1 MAMFSSAASTSSRG
15 SASEEGT
22 TGPSRIK
29 NVGSPDGDDERNDFE
44 ETHKIQAG
52 IFSVL
57 YILSKEKMNEN
68 LKFTVI
74 KLMFDFTQLF
84 ALVVNP
90 DHGWAV
96 DSQSIYWQILTFSRW
111 NHIVTELLGYKAYV
125 AILYTMTGMLC
136 CALALC
142 VWIAYSYKN
151 RSFAY
156 TWPIYVLRLYATI
169 HFGLFDIA
177 TLTLIQ
183 VSYDCQFLGS
193 GKSNRG
199 RVFTFPDKVCYKA
212 PHMVPFAVG
221 LATQVLFVIA
231 AVIFFTGEFEVNPIS
246 RRFTCCAHSHVE
258 VRAFLLKVAMTV
270 VYVLVG
276 WLQVQTAVQA
286 FLCLALTWIFFKNMP
301 YMYALINH
309 IRVGSY
315 LAVTWSAVLAV
326 AIMFKPKDA
335 ERVEVYEKRITDV
348 MLYGLAPIG
357 LLGFGASFLRLHTW
371 SQFVRKRFKDA
382 PPGSK
387 VKDIY
392 RFKDP
397 IEVEII
403 SRVARHWID
412 DEILDLDRVKEAEAI
427 IKAGLVLFPTRA
439 FMIMLYS
446 NFLWDVLDNPQAGY
460 SQLQAAKKANP
471 NYMERFAIYRREQ
484 EHLARTA
491 QTKGNG
497 ESTLDLVSYVEFQ
510 RNYRL
515 AMRAHREALVATR
528 NFWQYLLQQH
538 ITFTHLSKSL
548 KAIESAIVKADKVY
562 RTVLER
568 YPYSAKMIKG
578 YARFLEG
585 VKNDPWRASKFYT
598 EAEKL
603 EAEREEEAA
612 ALELEGLD
620 GDDSRLLNKVD
631 ERVNAVIIINSRG
644 QMQMANKLAYAMFGY
659 NKGELEGKNVAMLMP
674 LPFSQRHNGYIKR
687 HITTGRE
694 TVMNRVTDL
703 VALHKDRYV
712 FPFRLA
718 VSKVSG
724 AGDDSLFMG
733 VIMGVDP
740 PIDTANVYIL
750 SGGSV
755 AAVDQAFVDW
765 FGYTVED
772 YLGHPVHT
780 LAVDPVPFK
789 RLVEDMTRHDQ
800 PNEDGLC
807 PVFLGAKHALIK
819 HKYTDP
825 VDVSLRLKA
834 TGLGTETIY
843 RVEMRRNQP
852 PVELVLTNRKGRIA
866 FITSP
871 LARALGHT
879 PRSLRKVDIGE
890 LLPQPFGALHA
901 AWIREAAESK
911 PSPHSCRSG
920 VTMVLG
926 PTPKTQQAVRVAI
939 KSTDESGEQQH
950 VVKVSPSTLAEGLDE
965 RRLRIT
971 IDTSGTVTDVG
982 QSPTALFGFKP
993 TALLGRSLSDC
1004 VDVLH
1009 AAARGAS
1016 SAAGGVAASG
1026 GVAAAVAAADAAASA
1041 EVRKVITL
1049 LMGRALERPGSSWR
1063 VGVMPPLEN
1072 IRSLGSIATALLAKQ
1087 TRPAVMELDVKVD
1100 LEDLAAGREVSI
1112 NISLWRADLICGVL
1126 EVDKEGLVLTSQDH
1140 PFYPAG
1146 LLFGVSSPAV
1156 LRQPLARYVQ
1166 LGSRSI
1172 ESLFSSEHK
1181 SGGKKGAL
1189 KSSGAATKKVRAR
1202 TNRYSRVLRF

>member
-1 MAMFSSAASTSSRG
+1 MFSSGASNSSRG
-15 SASEEGT
+15 SGGSESGP
-22 TGPSRIK
+22 GPSRLK
-29 NVGSPDGDDERNDFE
+29 NVTAEGDDERNDFE

-68 LKFTVI
+68 LKFTII

-90 DHGWAV
+90 AHGWKV
-96 DSQSIYWQILTFSRW
+96 NSTSVYWQIVTFSRW
-111 NHIVTELLGYKAYV
+111 NYIVERFLGYNAYV

-136 CALALC
+136 SALALC

-156 TWPIYVLRLYATI
+156 TWPIHVLRIYATI

-183 VSYDCQFLGS
+183 VSYDCQLLGS
-193 GKSNRG
+193 GSSVRG
-199 RVFTFPDKVCYKA
+199 HLYTFPEYMCYRS
-212 PHMVPFAVG
+212 PHLIPYIVG
-221 LATQVLFVIA
+221 MLTQVVFVIA

-258 VRAFLLKVAMTV
+258 VRAFLLKVTMTV
-270 VYVLVG
+270 VYVLIG
-276 WLQVQTAVQA
+276 WLQIQTSIQA
-286 FLCLALTWIFFKNMP
+286 FLCLALSWIFFKNMP
-301 YMYALINH
+301 YMFAIINH

-315 LAVTWSAVLAV
+315 LAVSWAAILAV
-326 AIMFKPKDA
+326 AILFKPSDPTKR
-335 ERVEVYEKRITDV
+335 ENYEQTITSV
-348 MLYGLAPIG
+348 MLYGLAPVA
-357 LLGFGASFLRLHTW
+357 LLGFASSYLRLDYW
-371 SQFVRKRFKDA
+371 SRFVRKRFKEA
-382 PPGSK
+382 SPGSK

-403 SRVARHWID
+403 ARVARYWID
-412 DEILDLDRVKEAEAI
+412 DEVLDMDRVKEAEAI

-510 RNYRL
+510 RNFRL

-548 KAIESAIVKADKVY
+548 NAIESAVVKADKVY

-585 VKNDPWRASKFYT
+585 VKNDPWRASKFFT

-620 GDDSRLLNKVD
+620 GDNDSRLLNKVD
-631 ERVNAVIIINSRG
+631 ERVNAVVIINSRG
-644 QMQMANKLAYAMFGY
+644 QIQMANKLAYLMFGY

-674 LPFSQRHNGYIKR
+674 QPFSQRHNGYIKR

-694 TVMNRVTDL
+694 TVMNRITDL

-733 VIMGVDP
+733 VTMPVDP
-740 PIDTANVYIL
+740 PPGTANVYIL
-750 SGGSV
+750 AGGTV
-755 AAVDQAFVDW
+755 AAVDQSSF
-765 FGYTVED
+765 Y
-772 YLGHPVHT
+772 
-780 LAVDPVPFK
+780 
-789 RLVEDMTRHDQ
+789 
-800 PNEDGLC
+800 
-807 PVFLGAKHALIK
+807 
-819 HKYTDP
+819 
-825 VDVSLRLKA
+825 
-834 TGLGTETIY
+834 
-843 RVEMRRNQP
+843 
-852 PVELVLTNRKGRIA
+852 
-866 FITSP
+866 
-871 LARALGHT
+871 
-879 PRSLRKVDIGE
+879 
-890 LLPQPFGALHA
+890 ALH
-901 AWIREAAESK
+901 
-911 PSPHSCRSG
+911 
-920 VTMVLG
+920 
-926 PTPKTQQAVRVAI
+926 
-939 KSTDESGEQQH
+939 
-950 VVKVSPSTLAEGLDE
+950 
-965 RRLRIT
+965 
-971 IDTSGTVTDVG
+971 
-982 QSPTALFGFKP
+982 
-993 TALLGRSLSDC
+993 
-1004 VDVLH
+1004 
-1009 AAARGAS
+1009 
-1016 SAAGGVAASG
+1016 
-1026 GVAAAVAAADAAASA
+1026 
-1041 EVRKVITL
+1041 
-1049 LMGRALERPGSSWR
+1049 
-1063 VGVMPPLEN
+1063 
-1072 IRSLGSIATALLAKQ
+1072 
-1087 TRPAVMELDVKVD
+1087 
-1100 LEDLAAGREVSI
+1100 
-1112 NISLWRADLICGVL
+1112 
-1126 EVDKEGLVLTSQDH
+1126 
-1140 PFYPAG
+1140 
-1146 LLFGVSSPAV
+1146 
-1156 LRQPLARYVQ
+1156 
-1166 LGSRSI
+1166 
-1172 ESLFSSEHK
+1172 
-1181 SGGKKGAL
+1181 
-1189 KSSGAATKKVRAR
+1189 
-1202 TNRYSRVLRF
+1202 